1 MSYVEDI
8 EEAVENADIDDF
20 EMLEK
25 YFHELRPQN
34 LAFSQSKAWIQ
45 VCKELRW
52 QSEDLFNVIML
63 LLCIPNGT
71 SELERIFSVIKEIK
85 SRKRSKLSAAKLA
98 KMLPV
103 IIFYYFDDKNYDRDE
118 LHNIFREEKAK
129 LH

>member
-1 MSYVEDI
+1 
-8 EEAVENADIDDF
+8 
-20 EMLEK
+20 MLEK

-34 LAFSQSKAWIQ
+34 LAFSQAITWIQ
-45 VCKELRW
+45 LCKELRW

-71 SELERIFSVIKEIK
+71 SELERIFSVIKGIK
-85 SRKRSKLSAAKLA
+85 SKKRSKLSAAKLA
-98 KMLPV
+98 KML